1 MKRTNILLL
10 ATTLGSMGPAGM
22 ASATPLTVGAPYLL
36 LRDVAEN
43 DIGIATGERIE
54 FGDTSVVPNGNNG
67 TTASAQTTNL
77 STGAPITEALPFVG
91 STAVPNQFDRSI
103 AYNANLLGPRTLTF
117 TNAVGS
123 AGAPDTATVT
133 TGSLVGVTPP
143 PFASNVTI
151 SGSSAN
157 PAFAWTYP
165 TGSVNGVI
173 INIFDKSLMN
183 AAGGADIVYATTKPG
198 TTKSFTVPTALAGG
212 LSLQLN
218 HNYTIDIYGV
228 VSRNP
233 SGSINNANSAA
244 WSEAFFDFTPL
255 TAGAPVVNLPTIT
268 STGAYQYSM
277 TVVAGQTYF
286 VDPTVAV
293 GYSFTTGA
301 DDPNFASVL
310 LPAVQTAPIRRVVS
324 LRRER
329 AQRHGLAGIRVRLSE
344 RWCRRVQGH
353 RHRPCGRARPADTTA
368 FITGLTFVGDGSFTG
383 TQTPITER
391 VAAVPEPGSIALL
404 ASGLLAWPLFRRHR
418 AHRLTG

>member
-22 ASATPLTVGAPYLL
+22 ASATPLTVGAPYLV

-43 DIGIATGERIE
+43 DIGITTGERIE

-77 STGAPITEALPFVG
+77 STGAPVTEALPFVG
-91 STAVPNQFDRSI
+91 STAIPNQFDRSI

-165 TGSVNGVI
+165 TGTVNGVI

-183 AAGGADIVYATTKPG
+183 AAGGADIVYAATKPG
-198 TTKSFTVPTALAGG
+198 TTNSFTVPTALAGG

-310 LPAVQTAPIRRVVS
+310 LPAVQTAPYDVSFLYDGNELSDMVSPESVFDFPSGGVDAFKVTGIDPADGLDPPIRRRSSPV
-324 LRRER
+324 
-329 AQRHGLAGIRVRLSE
+329 
-344 RWCRRVQGH
+344 
-353 RHRPCGRARPADTTA
+353 
-368 FITGLTFVGDGSFTG
+368 
-383 TQTPITER
+383 
-391 VAAVPEPGSIALL
+391 
-404 ASGLLAWPLFRRHR
+404 
-418 AHRLTG
+418 